1 MSVKYYWCKTCKD
14 MYVSSEDDREDHDG
28 HAVVLLNSNVD
39 DTIAGLDHILEFGL
53 ESLQEMRDAENART
67 VKRHIDEMKCQFTDH
82 LNARIEKIL
91 TEVRL
96 CLEKNSEMLMGDIEQ
111 NTITMENGATKV
123 IEKSKQRIETASN
136 FVKNVVAIIP
146 DEKGNITQNQIEK
159 LYAEFNALEKSKE
172 NREDEVYTITA
183 NIKFPNSTKTKKQ
196 CFDLAIN
203 VIGEIEHVRN
213 RGILDPTR
221 PSINVLDINVFTNTS
236 APDIS

>member
-1 MSVKYYWCKTCKD
+1 
-14 MYVSSEDDREDHDG
+14 MYISSKDDREDHDG
-28 HAVVLLNSNVD
+28 HAVVLLNANVD

-53 ESLQEMRDAENART
+53 ESLQEMRDDAENART

-96 CLEKNSEMLMGDIEQ
+96 CLEKNNEMLMGDIEQ

-172 NREDEVYTITA
+172 NREDEVHTITA

-196 CFDLAIN
+196 CFDFAIN
-203 VIGEIEHVRN
+203 VTGEIEHVRN